1 MTIHTKILSSIHGL
15 WYNLLKTAQK
25 TLFFINVF
33 LTLILDN
40 NNYCILVAI

>member
-15 WYNLLKTAQK
+15 SYNLLTTAKK
-25 TLFFINVF
+25 TLFYINVF
-33 LTLILDN
+33 LTLVIDN